1 MTTLY
6 DLLGAL
12 PNDDAQGLRTAFR
25 RAVKGAHPDIRPDD
39 PDAALKFRQIV
50 HASEILGD
58 AEQRAAYDHLLE
70 LARLEQESASGNVIA
85 ARIHKLASGV
95 IAIAGVSVVTVGGYL
110 LFMHMSAA
118 SVAYAS
124 IVDHIMRA
132 SPEIAAVSP
141 AGSPDPPG
149 KRASFA
155 ERDGTGISDRAMAPG
170 SAMPQ
175 TRAESVPA
183 VNVGLAHDLAASEA
197 RSLLARRLIAYR
209 KGDPDGSI
217 PELHQAVQLDANRLP
232 AYFDRGVIF
241 YRLKK
246 FDRAFAD
253 VTRAQRVEKASHSK
267 SAPAMASKPRLDR
280 AETARPVSLTP
291 MFLQRTAAQDPSREE
306 MFPLIMR

>member
-12 PNDDAQGLRTAFR
+12 PHDDAQGLRTAFR

-70 LARLEQESASGNVIA
+70 LARLEQKSASGNAIA
-85 ARIHKLASGV
+85 ARIHKFASGV
-95 IAIAGVSVVTVGGYL
+95 IALAGASVVTVGGYL

-118 SVAYAS
+118 SVASAN

-132 SPEIAAVSP
+132 SPEIAAVSR
-141 AGSPDPPG
+141 AGSPDPTD
-149 KRASFA
+149 KRASPA
-155 ERDGTGISDRAMAPG
+155 KREDTSIPG
-170 SAMPQ
+170 EAIGPSAAMPQ
-175 TRAESVPA
+175 TDAESVPA
-183 VNVGLAHDLAASEA
+183 VNVSLAHDLATSEA

-209 KGDPDGSI
+209 KGDLNGSI
-217 PELHQAVQLDANRLP
+217 ADLDQPVQLDPKFFP
-232 AYFDRGVIF
+232 AYIDRGTIF
-241 YRLKK
+241 YRLRK

-253 VTRAQRVEKASHSK
+253 IARAKRTEKAGRSK
-267 SAPAMASKPRLDR
+267 SAPTMASKPHLDR
-280 AETARPVSLTP
+280 AATAAPVTP
-291 MFLQRTAAQDPSREE
+291 LFRRQTAAQDPSREE
-306 MFPLIMR
+306 GFASMRMR